1 MRRSLRHKTP
11 PVQLTL
17 RGLGEDLERHL
28 RNLAKDE
35 QLSLNQ
41 AALKVLRRGAGLSE
55 RRAKADCIGD
65 ALDEFIGTWSAK
77 RAREAL
83 AETRVFEDIDPEQWR

>member
-1 MRRSLRHKTP
+1 MRRKPP

-17 RGLGEDLERHL
+17 RGMGEDLERHL
-28 RNLAKDE
+28 RHLAQVE

-55 RRAKADCIGD
+55 RRARADSIGP
-65 ALDEFIGTWSAK
+65 ALDDFIGTWSAA
-77 RAREAL
+77 RARKAL
-83 AETRVFEDIDPEQWR
+83 AAAKAFEGLDEELWR